1 MLKAIK
7 TGNHIDEEF
16 QLICT
21 KLIPM
26 SHEYST
32 VVDRKNKTKMINDSI
47 FSAQGSGNYR
57 NTGRNGNSSACR

>member
-7 TGNHIDEEF
+7 TGNHIQEEF

-32 VVDRKNKTKMINDSI
+32 VIDRKNKTK
-47 FSAQGSGNYR
+47 QKW
-57 NTGRNGNSSACR
+57 